1 MKRFLIG
8 LSGVILIAAG
18 IIMTYVGSGYTF
30 TLTGGAWYYAII
42 VVLIGFGGIV
52 VAIAANG

>member
-1 MKRFLIG
+1 MKRFLTGLIG
-8 LSGVILIAAG
+8 LILIAAG
-18 IIMTYVGSGYTF
+18 IIMTSIGPGYTF
-30 TLTGGAWYYAII
+30 TLAGGAWYYAIV